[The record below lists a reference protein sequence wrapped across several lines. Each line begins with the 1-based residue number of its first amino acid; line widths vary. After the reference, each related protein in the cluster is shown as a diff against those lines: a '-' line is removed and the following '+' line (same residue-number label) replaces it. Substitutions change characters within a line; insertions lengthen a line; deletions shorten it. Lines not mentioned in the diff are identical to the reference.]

1 MLSFLL
7 VICGNVFAQQITVQ
21 GVVTQYSNGST
32 LPGVSIRVQD
42 TSQGTITDIDGRY
55 EITTTEDAILVFSY
69 IGMTEE
75 VVAVEGRSNIDV
87 ALMEDISM
95 LSEIVVIGY
104 GSVRRSDLTGAVSQV
119 TATDFERVPAINPLV
134 SLQGRASGLSI
145 TQNSGAPGAGASIRI
160 RGEQSISGTNS
171 PIFVVDGVI
180 TTNIDNLNPQDIESA
195 SVLKDASV
203 VAIYG
208 SRAANG
214 VIVIETKR
222 GEENR
227 APVITFN
234 TYQGIQTR
242 SNLRTE
248 LLNADEWLEIYTES
262 YENAGIS
269 PNWDE
274 QTLAMYQGVDTD
286 WLDAVTRTGCIAN
299 YNLSVAGGSEKS
311 NYYVSAN
318 YSDNMGMITGFDYNR
333 FNLRLNSDH
342 QVRDWIRFGNSL
354 NVFSSNQNSAI
365 NNYNPYTLALQKVP
379 LTRLYEDDGDWGVIR
394 NTTLEHMHVN
404 ALWAAENM
412 HNRRD
417 QKGVLVPYLLNSCFF
432 WQNIQ

>member
-1 MLSFLL
+1 MKNRNRLKKGLSLFLLSFLL
-7 VICGNVFAQQITVQ
+7 VIGGNAFAQQITVQ
-21 GVVTQYSNGST
+21 GVVTQYSDGST

-69 IGMTEE
+69 IGMMEE
-75 VVAVEGRSNIDV
+75 VVAVEGRSNINV
-87 ALMEDISM
+87 ALMEDIAM

-104 GSVRRSDLTGAVSQV
+104 GTVRRSDLTGAVSQV
-119 TATDFERVPAINPLV
+119 TASDFERVPAINPLM

-145 TQNSGAPGAGASIRI
+145 TQNSGAPGASASIRI

-222 GEENR
+222 GKEGR
-227 APVITFN
+227 DPVITFN
-234 TYQGIQTR
+234 TFQGIQNR

-274 QTLAMYQGVDTD
+274 QTLAMYQIGR
-286 WLDAVTRTGCIAN
+286 A
-299 YNLSVAGGSEKS
+299 
-311 NYYVSAN
+311 
-318 YSDNMGMITGFDYNR
+318 
-333 FNLRLNSDH
+333 
-342 QVRDWIRFGNSL
+342 
-354 NVFSSNQNSAI
+354 
-365 NNYNPYTLALQKVP
+365 
-379 LTRLYEDDGDWGVIR
+379 
-394 NTTLEHMHVN
+394 HV
-404 ALWAAENM
+404 
-412 HNRRD
+412 
-417 QKGVLVPYLLNSCFF
+417 
-432 WQNIQ
+432 